1 MEEEIRDKARQV
13 TDLQLE
19 IESQRAVIGALEM
32 RVRKGEG
39 EGEGEGEGVV
49 AGKDVDDATPRD
61 ATLGV
66 ESPPQCVP
74 WAPIPPGAR
83 SLLLNVLQ
91 GGLFDLKAARSSAPM
106 PLGEANSAAA
116 SIMVLHSKMR
126 GEGGE
131 GMSLREATGVFFRRA
146 YGRRSL
152 GEMDTDSVNFG

>member
-1 MEEEIRDKARQV
+1 MEAEIRDKARQV

-39 EGEGEGEGVV
+39 EGEGEGVV

-66 ESPPQCVP
+66 KSPPQCVP
-74 WAPIPPGAR
+74 SASIQPGTR

-116 SIMVLHSKMR
+116 SIMELHSKMR

-131 GMSLREATGVFFRRA
+131 GDVFER
-146 YGRRSL
+146 GDGGL
-152 GEMDTDSVNFG
+152 L